1 MKTTPVLRARM
12 RLAAKACTA
21 QIDGRK
27 CFERWIQPRALAVI
41 RVRVQPNTVGQ
52 GIKDKW
58 PGLRRSAGSAE
69 KMFLNW

>member
-41 RVRVQPNTVGQ
+41 RVRVQLT
-52 GIKDKW
+52 ITT
-58 PGLRRSAGSAE
+58 
-69 KMFLNW
+69 